1 MSGAPIVVT
10 CYRNGVDSYGT
21 WLTDRTMLDR
31 IRALA
36 REGGKNLVADVI
48 WHGRELPR
56 GHNGV
61 FGIRAQRHA
70 PRHALAHAH
79 IMRPSAQGLHH
90 AHALHAQRGR

>member
-48 WHGRELPR
+48 WHNREPWTKLVTDAWCAVDTFDVSLDLDHDRPPPAAPPAKATR
-56 GHNGV
+56 K
-61 FGIRAQRHA
+61 QRKK
-70 PRHALAHAH
+70 R
-79 IMRPSAQGLHH
+79 
-90 AHALHAQRGR
+90 